1 MSIMNK
7 ENKEKNNQTG
17 GNRKGRQVDKRNKS
31 LKTISITSTIL
42 FIALLL
48 VFNIMF
54 DSLLGQTLKWDW
66 TPGGQYSIGEVSTEI
81 LKGMDKP
88 VEIIGLFDANADTRF
103 QQVQLM
109 LEDYISR
116 SDGNVSV
123 RYVDP
128 DRTPAILLEVDPD
141 GYLKPEAG
149 SFVVFCAATQKG
161 KNITYYDIFDVGYDE
176 SYNTVLNGITA
187 EQSFTGAI
195 KYVTS
200 ETTPVVYFT
209 TGHDE
214 LDYTQNYSSL
224 VMILENN
231 NYDVKQIDLFS
242 LETMPEDASVVVM
255 AAPKKDIT
263 TAERRL
269 LASYL
274 QQGGSLMFIA
284 DYNNTSFAELNLLL
298 VDYNMEISDTRLR
311 EGDTNHRFQD
321 DAYIMRAI
329 APAGKVT
336 ETAIDGWT
344 LVDNARGMNILT
356 NVKEWIEVEPVLTT
370 SEDGYAETN
379 GDPEQS
385 SAASKQIIALLSENR
400 GFIDGTNVTQ
410 SAKVMLIGSSGV
422 FSDSVLQ
429 TFGNQLYNA
438 GLFYYSIQYLA
449 NMSESESLYIQSK
462 QPISYAVSKGSSSI
476 NVLTAVVVML
486 LLPAALLIAAMVVYR
501 KRRHL

>member
-7 ENKEKNNQTG
+7 ATNEKTSQAG
-17 GNRKGRQVDKRNKS
+17 VSKKGRQVDKRNKS
-31 LKTISITSTIL
+31 LKAISITSTIL

-48 VFNIMF
+48 VFNIVF

-66 TPGGQYSIGEVSTEI
+66 TTGGQYSIGDVSTEI

-109 LEDYISR
+109 LEDYVAR
-116 SDGNVSV
+116 SNGKVSV

-128 DRTPAILLEVDPD
+128 DRTPAILLEIDPD
-141 GYLKPEAG
+141 GYLKPAAG
-149 SFVVFCAATQKG
+149 SFVVYSPATQKG
-161 KNITYYDIFDVGYDE
+161 KNITYYDIFDVGYDQ
-176 SYNTVLNGITA
+176 SYNTVLKGITA

-242 LETMPEDASVVVM
+242 LEKMPEDASVVVM

-284 DYNNTSFAELNLLL
+284 DYNNTSFTELNQLL
-298 VDYNMEISDTRLR
+298 VDYNMEVSDTRLR
-311 EGDTNHRFQD
+311 EGDPNHRFQD

-336 ETAIDGWT
+336 ETTIDGWT
-344 LVDNARGMNILT
+344 LVDNVRGMNILT
-356 NVKEWIEVEPVLTT
+356 NVKDWIAVEPILTT
-370 SEDGYAETN
+370 SDNGFAETN
-379 GDPEQS
+379 GNPEQS
-385 SAASKQIIALLSENR
+385 SAAGKQNIALLSENR

-410 SAKVMLIGSSGV
+410 SAKVMLIGSSSV
-422 FSDSVLQ
+422 FSDSILQ

-476 NVLTAVVVML
+476 NVFTAVVVML